1 MEIDQPIAHLVDESQ
16 PTPNN
21 MTNEL
26 MKDTQQLPVQVCYKK
41 IEFTHFI
48 TISPQYKK
56 RKRDHINMKGSSV
69 NAV

>member
-26 MKDTQQLPVQVCYKK
+26 
-41 IEFTHFI
+41 IEAHLLLN
-48 TISPQYKK
+48 K
-56 RKRDHINMKGSSV
+56 
-69 NAV
+69 

>member
-26 MKDTQQLPVQVCYKK
+26 MKDQKK
-41 IEFTHFI
+41 
-48 TISPQYKK
+48 
-56 RKRDHINMKGSSV
+56 
-69 NAV
+69 

>member
-1 MEIDQPIAHLVDESQ
+1 MEIDLPIAHLVDESQ

-26 MKDTQQLPVQVCYKK
+26 MKDTQQLPVKKK

>member
-26 MKDTQQLPVQVCYKK
+26 MKDTTVTCTGTLKK
-41 IEFTHFI
+41 
-48 TISPQYKK
+48 
-56 RKRDHINMKGSSV
+56 D
-69 NAV
+69 

>member
-26 MKDTQQLPVQVCYKK
+26 MKDTQQLPVQDFWTDIGK
-41 IEFTHFI
+41 T
-48 TISPQYKK
+48 
-56 RKRDHINMKGSSV
+56 
-69 NAV
+69 

>member
-1 MEIDQPIAHLVDESQ
+1 
-16 PTPNN
+16 
-21 MTNEL
+21 MTVTCTGTL
-26 MKDTQQLPVQVCYKK
+26 KK

-48 TISPQYKK
+48 TISPQYKT

>member
-1 MEIDQPIAHLVDESQ
+1 MEIDQPIPHLVDESQ

-26 MKDTQQLPVQVCYKK
+26 MKDTRQLLYRYVKKK

-48 TISPQYKK
+48 TIPLNTKNV
-56 RKRDHINMKGSSV
+56 RGIILI
-69 NAV
+69 

>member
-26 MKDTQQLPVQVCYKK
+26 MNN
-41 IEFTHFI
+41 IFI
-48 TISPQYKK
+48 TTKVFI
-56 RKRDHINMKGSSV
+56 
-69 NAV
+69 

>member
-26 MKDTQQLPVQVCYKK
+26 MKDTQQLPCTGMLKK
-41 IEFTHFI
+41 
-48 TISPQYKK
+48 
-56 RKRDHINMKGSSV
+56 D
-69 NAV
+69 